1 MSQQVLIRDPPA
13 EAQAIGRTLDGWA
26 LLCMI
31 HYIQEVE
38 KPYEPGPYRGI
49 ADGELMYRLG
59 WSRIKFEAVLHQSE
73 DDPRLIK
80 TPSGGY
86 ALTW

>member
-1 MSQQVLIRDPPA
+1 MIQPA
-13 EAQAIGRTLDGWA
+13 LTQAEVAEPKVSDVKRLLMA
-26 LLCMI
+26 LFDL
-31 HYIQEVE
+31 QEVSR
-38 KPYEPGPYRGI
+38 PYEPEPYRGI

-59 WSRIKFEAVLHQSE
+59 WSRIKFEAVLHQIE
-73 DDPRLIK
+73 DDSRLIR